1 MQTIRNHP
9 QTEKLERDNTR
20 LLQLTR
26 LFYITR
32 QDVSRFFD
40 SWLDRN
46 QAKIVKNKLSNFSQ
60 IIWVSV
66 ATIRRKESSVIS
78 LLNVSWKYKIEFLN
92 LSKIEDTWT
101 LFYVVNFPCLN
112 KILENYEGYVSP
124 QMKTIMDASVSS

>member
-9 QTEKLERDNTR
+9 QTQKFERDNTR

-26 LFYITR
+26 LFYITC
-32 QDVSRFFD
+32 QDVSRFLD
-40 SWLDRN
+40 SWLDLN
-46 QAKIVKNKLSNFSQ
+46 QAKIVRNKLNNFSQ

-66 ATIRRKESSVIS
+66 ATIHRKESSVIS

-92 LSKIEDTWT
+92 LSKIEDTWI

-112 KILENYEGYVSP
+112 KILENSAGYVSS
-124 QMKTIMDASVSS
+124 QMKIIMDASVSS

>member
-9 QTEKLERDNTR
+9 QTQKLERDNTR

-32 QDVSRFFD
+32 QDVSRFLD

-66 ATIRRKESSVIS
+66 ATIHRKESSVIS
-78 LLNVSWKYKIEFLN
+78 LLNVSSKYKIEFLN

-112 KILENYEGYVSP
+112 KILENSEGYVSP
-124 QMKTIMDASVSS
+124 QMKTIMNASVSS